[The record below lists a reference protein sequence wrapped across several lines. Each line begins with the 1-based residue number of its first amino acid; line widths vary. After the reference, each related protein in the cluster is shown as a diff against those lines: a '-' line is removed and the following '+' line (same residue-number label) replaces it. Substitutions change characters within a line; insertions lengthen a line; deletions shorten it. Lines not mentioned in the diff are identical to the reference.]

1 MNMSAYG
8 KRSLLRNR
16 ILKPK
21 LLEAFPLDAL
31 KIDRSF
37 LQHLITD
44 PEDAGII
51 QGIVA
56 RAQALKRKTIAGGME
71 TKRNS
76 LS

>member
-1 MNMSAYG
+1 L
-8 KRSLLRNR
+8 KR
-16 ILKPK
+16 
-21 LLEAFPLDAL
+21 FPLDAL

-37 LQHLITD
+37 VQDLITD

-56 RAQALKRKTIAGGME
+56 LARALKLKTIAGGIE

-76 LS
+76 LC